1 MRDRIRSLIIARYQG
16 VAEFQILP
24 QHGYMLADNAT
35 TNILDIFQERLDE
48 IKHIAYEQQEF
59 APSPINAPMNNI
71 IALCTLTTEPTT
83 PTLQVGNVVN
93 YLGRPLGVV
102 DAINDDGT
110 IVVAIRGMTKNAGFD
125 VDEPTLQVGQM
136 WEKAPTH
143 KCTIKFMHTS
153 DEGVEQIVV
162 ENKGGH
168 LVVMKPDTFGSY
180 QLVKDGE

>member
-1 MRDRIRSLIIARYQG
+1 MRDRIAK
-16 VAEFQILP
+16 ILTSNYEYVELDETWY
-24 QHGYMLADNAT
+24 GNKADALLAV
-35 TNILDIFQERLDE
+35 FQERLDE

-83 PTLQVGNVVN
+83 PTLQVGQ
-93 YLGRPLGVV
+93 
-102 DAINDDGT
+102 I
-110 IVVAIRGMTKNAGFD
+110 
-125 VDEPTLQVGQM
+125 

-143 KCTIKFMHTS
+143 LIKIKFMHTS

-168 LVVMKPDTFGSY
+168 LVVMKPDTFDSY
-180 QLVKDGE
+180 QLVKETTE

>member
-83 PTLQVGNVVN
+83 PTLQVGQ
-93 YLGRPLGVV
+93 
-102 DAINDDGT
+102 I
-110 IVVAIRGMTKNAGFD
+110 
-125 VDEPTLQVGQM
+125 

-143 KCTIKFMHTS
+143 LIKIKFMHTS

-168 LVVMKPDTFGSY
+168 LVVMKPDTFDSY
-180 QLVKDGE
+180 QLVKETTE